1 MNARFYGRKPRHT
14 YAYARITADCP
25 EDPGEIECTDSATPG
40 VLSFDDAQARN
51 PRVTQP
57 APASLLTIFG
67 ATGDLAQRMLL
78 PSLYSLQAENLLPPQ
93 MRILG
98 TARSELDREGFANLV
113 SAAIG
118 ERIPSTERNDAALRG
133 LLARLDYGAASV
145 DDDASMQR
153 LAVKVGEL
161 RNDGDVL
168 YHLST
173 APRFYVPACHALGA
187 HGAADARTRVMLE
200 KPIGKDLA
208 SANAINDGV
217 AQVFDEERVYR
228 VDHYLGKEGVQNLIA
243 LRFGNALFEPLWN
256 SVHIEQVQ
264 ITVGETV
271 GVEGRGDYYDD
282 SGAMRDMLQNHLL
295 QLLCLV
301 AMEPPARFEPTA
313 VRNEKIKVLRSLRAI
328 GREQVAHELVAGQYT
343 AGAIDGVAVPGYA
356 QELGRDSR
364 TETFVALRAHVDN
377 WRWSGVPFYLRT
389 GKRLPSR
396 STEIYIQFRKVPYS
410 IFGGRAA
417 ADMLPNGLL
426 IRLQPEERIE
436 LDLMSKTPGLD
447 RSGLRLSQVALDLDF
462 HEEFASARKRIAYE
476 RLYLDAIEGN
486 GTLFVRR
493 DETEAAWQWVDAI
506 LDGWRSANHA
516 PKPYPA
522 GTWGPSAAVSLIE
535 RHGHGWR
542 E

>member
-1 MNARFYGRKPRHT
+1 MTR
-14 YAYARITADCP
+14 
-25 EDPGEIECTDSATPG
+25 
-40 VLSFDDAQARN
+40 
-51 PRVTQP
+51 P

-78 PSLYSLQAENLLPPQ
+78 PSLYSLQAENLLPTDL
-93 MRILG
+93 RILG
-98 TARSELDREGFANLV
+98 TARSELDREGFANIV
-113 SAAIG
+113 SNTIN
-118 ERIPSTERNDAALRG
+118 ERIPAAERDDDALRG
-133 LLARLDYGAASV
+133 LLDRLDYCAASV
-145 DDDASMQR
+145 DDDASMQK
-153 LAVKVGEL
+153 LAAKVAEL
-161 RNDGDVL
+161 RNGDVL

-173 APRFYVPACHALGA
+173 APRFYVPACRALAA
-187 HGAADARTRVMLE
+187 HGAADAHTRVMLE

-208 SANAINDGV
+208 SAEAINNGV
-217 AQVFDEERVYR
+217 AQYFDEDRVYR

-243 LRFGNALFEPLWN
+243 LRFGNVMFEPLWN
-256 SVHIEQVQ
+256 ARHIGQVQ
-264 ITVGETV
+264 ITVAETV

-328 GREQVAHELVAGQYT
+328 GRDDVASESVAGQYS

-356 QELGRDSR
+356 HELGRDSR

-389 GKRLPSR
+389 GKRLPAR
-396 STEIYIQFRKVPYS
+396 CTEIYIQFRKVPYS

-417 ADMLPNGLL
+417 TDMLPNGLL

-436 LDLMSKTPGLD
+436 LDLMAKTPGLD

-462 HEEFASARKRIAYE
+462 HEEFANARRRISYE

-506 LDGWRSANHA
+506 LDGWRSANVS
-516 PKPYPA
+516 PKTYPA

-535 RHGHGWR
+535 RHGHSWR
-542 E
+542 D

>member
-1 MNARFYGRKPRHT
+1 MTR
-14 YAYARITADCP
+14 
-25 EDPGEIECTDSATPG
+25 
-40 VLSFDDAQARN
+40 
-51 PRVTQP
+51 P

-78 PSLYSLQAENLLPPQ
+78 PSLYSLQAEQLLPPGL
-93 MRILG
+93 RILG
-98 TARSELDREGFANLV
+98 TARSELDREGFSTLVANT
-113 SAAIG
+113 INQ
-118 ERIPSTERNDAALRG
+118 RIPAAERNDAALRA
-133 LLARLDYGAASV
+133 LLGRLDYCAASV
-145 DDDASMQR
+145 DNDASMQA
-153 LAVKVGEL
+153 LAAKVGEL
-161 RNDGDVL
+161 RNGDVL

-173 APRFYVPACHALGA
+173 APRFYVPACHALAA
-187 HGAADARTRVMLE
+187 HGAADAQTRVMLE

-208 SANAINDGV
+208 SADAINDGV

-264 ITVGETV
+264 ITVAETV

-301 AMEPPARFEPTA
+301 AMEPPARFGPNS

-328 GREQVAHELVAGQYT
+328 GRDDVAGESVAGQYT

-356 QELGRDSR
+356 SELGRDSR

-389 GKRLPSR
+389 GKRLPAR
-396 STEIYIQFRKVPYS
+396 CTEIYIQFRKVPYS

-417 ADMLPNGLL
+417 TDMQPNGLL

-436 LDLMSKTPGLD
+436 LDLMAKTPGLD
-447 RSGLRLSQVALDLDF
+447 RSGLRMSQVALDLDF
-462 HEEFASARKRIAYE
+462 HQEFANARRRISYE

-493 DETEAAWQWVDAI
+493 DETEAAWQWVDTI

-535 RHGHGWR
+535 RHGHSWR

>member
-1 MNARFYGRKPRHT
+1 MTHA
-14 YAYARITADCP
+14 
-25 EDPGEIECTDSATPG
+25 
-40 VLSFDDAQARN
+40 
-51 PRVTQP
+51 

-67 ATGDLAQRMLL
+67 ATGDLARRMLL
-78 PSLYSLQAENLLPPQ
+78 PSLYSLQAEQLLPANL
-93 MRILG
+93 RILG
-98 TARSELDREGFANLV
+98 TARSELDREAFANLV
-113 SAAIG
+113 SASIA
-118 ERIPSTERNDAALRG
+118 ERIPAAERNDAALRG
-133 LLARLDYGAASV
+133 LLDRLDYAAASV
-145 DDDASMQR
+145 DDDASMAA
-153 LAVKVGEL
+153 LAAKVQAL
-161 RNDGDVL
+161 RDGDVL
-168 YHLST
+168 YHMST
-173 APRFYVPACHALGA
+173 APKFYGPACAALAA
-187 HGAADARTRVMLE
+187 HGVAGAGTRVMLE

-208 SANAINDGV
+208 SAIAINDSV
-217 AQVFDEERVYR
+217 AMSFDEERVYR

-256 SVHIEQVQ
+256 ARHIEQVQ

-282 SGAMRDMLQNHLL
+282 SGALRDMLQNHLL

-301 AMEPPARFEPTA
+301 AMEPPAKFDPTA
-313 VRNEKIKVLRSLRAI
+313 VRNEKIKVLRSLRPI
-328 GREQVAHELVAGQYT
+328 GREQVAHESVAGQYT

-356 QELGRDSR
+356 DELGRSSR

-417 ADMLPNGLL
+417 GDMRPNGLL

-436 LDLMSKTPGLD
+436 LDLMAKTPGLD

-462 HEEFASARKRIAYE
+462 HEEFASARRRISYE

-506 LDGWRSANHA
+506 AEGWRAA
-516 PKPYPA
+516 GITPKPYPA
-522 GTWGPSAAVSLIE
+522 GTWGPGAAVSLTE

>member
-1 MNARFYGRKPRHT
+1 MTHA
-14 YAYARITADCP
+14 
-25 EDPGEIECTDSATPG
+25 
-40 VLSFDDAQARN
+40 
-51 PRVTQP
+51 

-67 ATGDLAQRMLL
+67 ATGDLARRMLL
-78 PSLYSLQAENLLPPQ
+78 PSLYSLQAEQLLPANL
-93 MRILG
+93 RILG
-98 TARSELDREGFANLV
+98 TARSELDRDGFANLV
-113 SAAIG
+113 SASIA
-118 ERIPSTERNDAALRG
+118 ERIPAAERDDAALRG
-133 LLARLDYGAASV
+133 LLDRLDYAAASV
-145 DDDASMQR
+145 DDDASMAA
-153 LAVKVGEL
+153 LASKVEAL
-161 RNDGDVL
+161 RDGDVL
-168 YHLST
+168 YHMST
-173 APRFYVPACHALGA
+173 APKFYGPACQSLAA
-187 HGAADARTRVMLE
+187 HGAAGAGTRVMLE

-208 SANAINDGV
+208 SAIAINDSV
-217 AQVFDEERVYR
+217 AMAFDEERIYR

-256 SVHIEQVQ
+256 TRHIEQVQ

-282 SGAMRDMLQNHLL
+282 SGALRDMLQNHLL

-301 AMEPPARFEPTA
+301 AMEPPAKFDPTA
-313 VRNEKIKVLRSLRAI
+313 VRNEKIKVLRSLRPI
-328 GREQVAHELVAGQYT
+328 GREQVAHESVAGQYT

-356 QELGRDSR
+356 DELGRSSR

-417 ADMLPNGLL
+417 GDMRPNGLL

-436 LDLMSKTPGLD
+436 LDLMAKTPGLD
-447 RSGLRLSQVALDLDF
+447 RSGLRLSQVGLDLDF
-462 HEEFASARKRIAYE
+462 HEEFANARKRIAYE

-506 LDGWRSANHA
+506 AEGWRAA
-516 PKPYPA
+516 GITPKPYPA
-522 GTWGPSAAVSLIE
+522 GTWGPGAAVSLTE

>member
-1 MNARFYGRKPRHT
+1 
-14 YAYARITADCP
+14 
-25 EDPGEIECTDSATPG
+25 
-40 VLSFDDAQARN
+40 
-51 PRVTQP
+51 VTQA

-78 PSLYSLQAENLLPPQ
+78 PSLYSLQSEGLLPAGL
-93 MRILG
+93 RILG
-98 TARSELDREGFANLV
+98 TARSELDRDGFANLV

-118 ERIPSTERNDAALRG
+118 ERIPAAERNDAALRG
-133 LLARLDYGAASV
+133 LLERLDYAPASV
-145 DDDASMQR
+145 DDGASMQK
-153 LAVKVGEL
+153 LAAKVGEL
-161 RNDGDVL
+161 RQGGDVL

-187 HGAADARTRVMLE
+187 HGAADAHTRVMLE

-217 AQVFDEERVYR
+217 ARVFDEDRVYR

-264 ITVGETV
+264 ITVAETV

-301 AMEPPARFEPTA
+301 AMEPPARFGPNS

-328 GREQVAHELVAGQYT
+328 GREQVAHESVAGQYA

-356 QELGRDSR
+356 QELGRDSG

-377 WRWSGVPFYLRT
+377 WRWHGVPFYLRT

-396 STEIYIQFRKVPYS
+396 CTEIYIQFRKVPYS

-417 ADMLPNGLL
+417 GDMRPNGLL

-462 HEEFASARKRIAYE
+462 HEEFANARRRIAYE

-506 LDGWRSANHA
+506 LDGWRSGGTA
-516 PKPYPA
+516 PKSYPA
-522 GTWGPSAAVSLIE
+522 GTWGPGAAVSLIE
-535 RHGHGWR
+535 RHGHAWR

>member
-1 MNARFYGRKPRHT
+1 MTHA
-14 YAYARITADCP
+14 
-25 EDPGEIECTDSATPG
+25 
-40 VLSFDDAQARN
+40 
-51 PRVTQP
+51 

-67 ATGDLAQRMLL
+67 ATGDLARRMLL
-78 PSLYSLQAENLLPPQ
+78 PSLYSLQAEQLLPANL
-93 MRILG
+93 RILG
-98 TARSELDREGFANLV
+98 TARSVLDREGSANLV
-113 SAAIG
+113 SASIA
-118 ERIPSTERNDAALRG
+118 ERIPAAERNDAALRG
-133 LLARLDYGAASV
+133 LLDRLDYAAASV
-145 DDDASMQR
+145 DDDASMAA
-153 LAVKVGEL
+153 LAAKVQAL
-161 RNDGDVL
+161 RDGDVL
-168 YHLST
+168 YHMST
-173 APRFYVPACHALGA
+173 APKFYGPACAALAA
-187 HGAADARTRVMLE
+187 HGVAGAGTRVMLE

-208 SANAINDGV
+208 SAIAINDSV
-217 AQVFDEERVYR
+217 AMSFDEERVYR

-256 SVHIEQVQ
+256 ARHIEQVQ

-282 SGAMRDMLQNHLL
+282 SGALRDMLQNHLL

-301 AMEPPARFEPTA
+301 AMEPPAKFDPTA
-313 VRNEKIKVLRSLRAI
+313 VRNEKIKVLRSLRPI
-328 GREQVAHELVAGQYT
+328 GREQVAHESVAGQYT

-356 QELGRDSR
+356 DELGRSSR

-417 ADMLPNGLL
+417 GDMRPNGLL

-436 LDLMSKTPGLD
+436 LDLMSKAPGLD
-447 RSGLRLSQVALDLDF
+447 RSGLRLAQVALDLDF

-506 LDGWRSANHA
+506 ADGWRAA
-516 PKPYPA
+516 GITPKPYPA
-522 GTWGPSAAVSLIE
+522 GTWGPGAAVSLTE

>member
-1 MNARFYGRKPRHT
+1 MSH
-14 YAYARITADCP
+14 
-25 EDPGEIECTDSATPG
+25 AT
-40 VLSFDDAQARN
+40 
-51 PRVTQP
+51 
-57 APASLLTIFG
+57 PASLLTIFG
-67 ATGDLAQRMLL
+67 ATGDLARRMLL
-78 PSLYSLQAENLLPPQ
+78 PSLYSLQAEKLLPDG

-98 TARSELDREGFANLV
+98 TARSELDRDAFVQMVAD
-113 SAAIG
+113 SIHQRIPAG
-118 ERIPSTERNDAALRG
+118 ERDDAALRG
-133 LLARLDYGAASV
+133 LLERVDFFSASADNV
-145 DDDASMQR
+145 VSMRQ
-153 LAVKVGEL
+153 LSEKIADL
-161 RNDGDVL
+161 RSGDVL
-168 YHLST
+168 YHMST
-173 APRFYVPACHALGA
+173 APKFYGPACQALA
-187 HGAADARTRVMLE
+187 SHGAAGPGTRVMLE

-208 SANAINDGV
+208 SAIAINDAV
-217 AQVFDEERVYR
+217 AAAFDEERIFR
-228 VDHYLGKEGVQNLIA
+228 TDHYLGKEGVQNLIA
-243 LRFGNALFEPLWN
+243 LRFGNSLFEPLW
-256 SVHIEQVQ
+256 SARHIEQVQ

-282 SGAMRDMLQNHLL
+282 SGALRDMLQNHLL

-301 AMEPPARFEPTA
+301 AMEPPARFDPTA
-313 VRNEKIKVLRSLRAI
+313 VRNEKIKVLRSLRPI
-328 GREQVAHELVAGQYT
+328 DRGNVATESVIGQYT
-343 AGAIDGVAVPGYA
+343 AGASEGKVVPGYA
-356 QELGRDSR
+356 EELGRASR

-410 IFGGRAA
+410 IFGGPAA
-417 ADMLPNGLL
+417 TDMQPNGLL

-447 RSGLRLSQVALDLDF
+447 RAGLRLSQVALDLDM

-506 LDGWRSANHA
+506 ADGWRNTGMV

-522 GTWGPSAAVSLIE
+522 GTWGPSATVSLVD
-535 RHGHGWR
+535 RLGHGWR